1 MSVLHDILS
10 VKREEVT
17 RGKRARSAS
26 ALDAEASS
34 APAVRPFADALRSA
48 SGCAV
53 IAEIKKA
60 SPSKGI
66 IREDF
71 EPARIARSYQA
82 GGAACLS
89 VLTDQEFFLGHADHL
104 REARGAASLPVLRK
118 DFNVD
123 PWQVTE
129 ARSLGADCILI
140 ILSAVDDICAAE
152 LADAATKW
160 GMDALFEAHDEREVD
175 RANLLSARLIGI
187 NNRDLRTFHTDLA
200 NFERLAPRAED
211 ALLVA
216 ESGISTNAD
225 VQRLERAGA
234 SACLVGES
242 LMRAGDPGLALQSL
256 LAPVPS
262 STESAACLG

>member
-1 MSVLHDILS
+1 MSVLLDILS
-10 VKREEVT
+10 VKREEVA
-17 RGKRARSAS
+17 RGKQALSAS
-26 ALDAEASS
+26 ALDAAARS
-34 APAVRPFADALRSA
+34 APPVRPFAGALRDA
-48 SGCAV
+48 PGCAV

-66 IREDF
+66 IRKDF
-71 EPARIARSYQA
+71 DPDLIARSYEA

-104 REARGAASLPVLRK
+104 REARRATSLPVLRK

-152 LADAATKW
+152 LADAAAAW

-175 RANLLSARLIGI
+175 RANGLDARLIGI
-187 NNRDLRTFHTDLA
+187 NNRNLKTFHTDLA
-200 NFERLAPRAED
+200 NFERLAPRAEG

-216 ESGISTNAD
+216 ESGIGSNAD

-234 SACLVGES
+234 NACLVGES
-242 LMRAGDPGLALQSL
+242 LMRAPDPGLALEALVAPEPASL
-256 LAPVPS
+256 EA
-262 STESAACLG
+262 AACLG